1 MNIFADFNDRIRNA
15 IQTLDLKTL
24 SGDPLELGRI
34 VAEPPRDPAHGDIA
48 TNAAMVLGKAVGENP
63 RALAAKI
70 GEALAQDPDI
80 AAAEVA
86 GPGFVNL
93 RLSPGFWQARLG
105 EMLDA
110 GQDYGRSR
118 IGAGKKIN
126 VEYVS
131 ANPT

>member
-1 MNIFADFNDRIRNA
+1 MNIFTDFNDRIKKA
-15 IQTLDLKTL
+15 IQSLDLKTL

-63 RALAAKI
+63 RALATKI
-70 GEALAQDPDI
+70 AEALAADPDI

-110 GQDYGRSR
+110 GQDNGRSTA
-118 IGAGKKIN
+118 GAGHKIKD
-126 VEYVS
+126 EYV
-131 ANPT
+131 